1 MTKRNVFFCLV
12 CLAVLL
18 IWCQSCLP
26 RQLSAQESGW
36 VTELLSRLLGITDI
50 PEHFVRKL
58 AHFTE
63 YALLGCLI
71 FLLMRCIPV
80 KSGWRELYG
89 AVLAI
94 VVALL
99 DETIQIFS
107 GRGPMIQDVWL
118 DFGGAVCG
126 GAVTGLIAYL
136 VDKKRS
142 T

>member
-1 MTKRNVFFCLV
+1 MTKRKVFFCLV
-12 CLAVLL
+12 IIAVLL

-26 RQLSAQESGW
+26 RSLSAQESSW
-36 VTELLSRLLGITDI
+36 VTVILSRLLGVPDI

-58 AHFTE
+58 AHFAE

-71 FLLMRCIPV
+71 FLLLRCFPL
-80 KSGWRELYG
+80 KSIWRELYG
-89 AVLAI
+89 AMLSM

-118 DFGGAVCG
+118 DFGGAVFG
-126 GAVTGLIAYL
+126 GAVTCLIFYL
-136 VDKKRS
+136 IDKKRS

>member
-1 MTKRNVFFCLV
+1 MTKRKVFFCLV
-12 CLAVLL
+12 IIAVLL

-26 RQLSAQESGW
+26 RSLSAQESSW
-36 VTELLSRLLGITDI
+36 VTVILSRLFGMPDI

-63 YALLGCLI
+63 YALLGCLL
-71 FLLMRCIPV
+71 FLLLRCFPLKNI
-80 KSGWRELYG
+80 WRELYG
-89 AVLAI
+89 AMLSM

-118 DFGGAVCG
+118 DFGGAVFG
-126 GAVTGLIAYL
+126 GAVTCLIFYL
-136 VDKKRS
+136 IDKKRS